1 MIRTLS
7 AAALATLSLFA
18 ASSVL
23 AATADGKPAAKSSKS
38 HKAAAAPV
46 TDATEQP
53 NDVLTPVQ
61 LTMADRV
68 LTGVA
73 DCELKEKVDVEK
85 LPGHNGNFTIT
96 YDHKRYIVS
105 PRETTTGAIVLT
117 DTNGD
122 IKWVQIP
129 RKSMLMNEKLHQRLV
144 DECQEDEQRIASRAA
159 GEAAATAPA
168 LAPSVAGPGPG
179 PAAIA
184 AQKAVGGAPDAAGA
198 APAAAMAMPAAV
210 NVTPPAPVVRAAQAP
225 DAAASAMWR

>member
-1 MIRTLS
+1 MIRTLTA
-7 AAALATLSLFA
+7 AAALSLLA

-23 AATADGKPAAKSSKS
+23 AAASDTAPAAKSSSTKSSKS

-46 TDATEQP
+46 TDASEQP
-53 NDVLTPVQ
+53 NDTLSPGE

-73 DCELKEKVDVEK
+73 DCEMKEKVDVEK

-96 YDHKRYIVS
+96 YDRKRYIVS
-105 PRETTTGAIVLT
+105 PRETTTGAIVLA
-117 DTNGD
+117 DAHGE

-184 AQKAVGGAPDAAGA
+184 AEKAVGAS
-198 APAAAMAMPAAV
+198 PAAAAV
-210 NVTPPAPVVRAAQAP
+210 PVPTSASVSVVPSAPVVRAAQAP
-225 DAAASAMWR
+225 DAAASGMFR